1 MHLDA
6 EWLVLVVMEVK
17 DVNLAVD
24 RHRGKDRAWEFL
36 KTLKVDQSWRIQ
48 KRNLWTL
55 NMEPKPHHQT
65 ESSDQKWKGDF
76 WKLKDDVK
84 KYLPVIW
91 FIHPLL
97 LSLAIKR
104 WSSSRSSPRPLSS
117 LSSLAILVPN
127 LDDPVYIIIKNITM
141 TMTIRSASLAIL
153 VPNLDDP
160 VRGGADK
167 DARLE
172 CVPLKAVHRAVVGLL
187 CQFLSVVFHWNVQQ
201 YIM

>member
-65 ESSDQKWKGDF
+65 ESWDQKWKGDF

-127 LDDPVYIIIKNITM
+127 LDDPV
-141 TMTIRSASLAIL
+141 
-153 VPNLDDP
+153 
-160 VRGGADK
+160 RGGADK

-172 CVPLKAVHRAVVGLL
+172 CVPLKAVHWAVVGLL
-187 CQFLSVVFHWNVQQ
+187 CQFLSVFFHWNVQQ

>member
-1 MHLDA
+1 
-6 EWLVLVVMEVK
+6 MEVK

-55 NMEPKPHHQT
+55 NTEPKPHHQT

-84 KYLPVIW
+84 KYLPVI
-91 FIHPLL
+91 
-97 LSLAIKR
+97 KR
-104 WSSSRSSPRPLSS
+104 WSSPRPLSS

-127 LDDPVYIIIKNITM
+127 LNDPVCIIIKNITMTIFTM

-187 CQFLSVVFHWNVQQ
+187 CQFLSVFFHWNVQQ